1 MKLLEFLALD
11 KLSVKEVVA
20 ILKMAGF
27 NVGKSEEKIALLS
40 TLLDGIISSGK
51 YQTLGDVL
59 ADEELISELKALG
72 EKDSDSEDEIISIKR
87 DTVLVCPHC
96 GKAVSFKHYIERK

>member
-11 KLSVKEVVA
+11 KLSVKEIVA

-27 NVGKSEEKIALLS
+27 NVGKSEEKIALL
-40 TLLDGIISSGK
+40 TALLDGIISSGK

-59 ADEELISELKALG
+59 ADEELIAELKSLG
-72 EKDSDSEDEIISIKR
+72 EKDSDSEEEIVSIKKE
-87 DTVLVCPHC
+87 TVLVCPHC